1 MTLPLTLP
9 AWVPSW
15 LPFLVLVAAALY
27 LLVFL
32 VMPFSV
38 FGVKSRL
45 DSLEAELDE
54 IHAEIRR
61 LALRLPEPL
70 EAEPYEDAPRL
81 APRDDFAQERPPI
94 PPAPEIA
101 RSELAE
107 ARAPHRA
114 AFRRGARRV
123 TNEPQ
128 TARAEPKLDWPR

>member
-9 AWVPSW
+9 AWVPPW

-32 VMPFSV
+32 IMPFSV

-70 EAEPYEDAPRL
+70 DTEPYEDVRRL
-81 APRDDFAQERPPI
+81 APRDDFDQERPPI
-94 PPAPEIA
+94 PPAPELS
-101 RSELAE
+101 RGELAE
-107 ARAPHRA
+107 ARAPRRA
-114 AFRRGARRV
+114 TFPRGARRA
-123 TNEPQ
+123 TNEPR
-128 TARAEPKLDWPR
+128 TPRAEPKLDWPR

>member
-9 AWVPSW
+9 AWAPPW

-32 VMPFSV
+32 IMPFSV

-61 LALRLPEPL
+61 LALRLPESL
-70 EAEPYEDAPRL
+70 EAEPYEDARRL
-81 APRDDFAQERPPI
+81 APRDDFYQDRPPI
-94 PPAPEIA
+94 PPAPEISRGEFAEAHAPRQAALHRASRRATNEA
-101 RSELAE
+101 RS
-107 ARAPHRA
+107 P
-114 AFRRGARRV
+114 
-123 TNEPQ
+123 
-128 TARAEPKLDWPR
+128 RAEPKLDWPR